1 MGMFGEIIYY
11 PTLLHKRLIGS
22 FSHHGAGTPMLNYL
36 KIKSLNCSLLSRCVK
51 QKVHARFWP
60 ILSPVDRGTNFPPKA
75 AQTSTRRRAAGKCG
89 HTNFKQVMRGGQK
102 RIQRKA
108 KHKWGKKEASE
119 KNGIWTIQC
128 VFASFHVTASHVYLP
143 LGLSLEFKL
152 WNWILQTS
160 MLKKPFIREKA
171 PSKTNDVC
179 WLVCWQLLFVCT
191 LCSLRWWKDT
201 WPWPNH
207 WH

>member
-1 MGMFGEIIYY
+1 MVTICNRCLETERPILAYS
-11 PTLLHKRLIGS
+11 LSSWAANSRQ
-22 FSHHGAGTPMLNYL
+22 
-36 KIKSLNCSLLSRCVK
+36 KSLR
-51 QKVHARFWP
+51 Q
-60 ILSPVDRGTNFPPKA
+60 A
-75 AQTSTRRRAAGKCG
+75 AAAAAAAAGGVRPGKCG

-207 WH
+207 WL